1 MDEKNRRLV
10 FGDSII
16 YPFTR
21 HQNVIGLQKQ
31 ITDKLPIISET
42 QPSENFVRNQSWFQ
56 LVEEEAEEQQS
67 QQEAEI
73 SYGGLEQHLEQPSL
87 VENEIVTSGL
97 EIDLPALEGTDSS
110 SELEDDSGNASG
122 EIELEQN

>member
-1 MDEKNRRLV
+1 MDEKNRRLI

-31 ITDKLPIISET
+31 ITDKLPIISES
-42 QPSENFVRNQSWFQ
+42 QPSENFVRNQAWFQ
-56 LVEEEAEEQQS
+56 LVEEEEEEQQA

-73 SYGGLEQHLEQPSL
+73 SYGSLEQHLEQPSL
-87 VENEIVTSGL
+87 LENEIVTSGL
-97 EIDLPALEGTDSS
+97 EVDLPTLEGAENS
-110 SELEDDSGNASG
+110 SELEDDSGNASDK
-122 EIELEQN
+122 IELEQN